1 VAISDAV
8 GPETG
13 SASGSQVRT
22 ARALGVL
29 RRWKG
34 ERMRGRAVGDSSM
47 SRRTGL
53 ERLIDWLP
61 GLRLLLHYDRTC
73 LPQDLTAGLVVT
85 LVLIPS
91 AIAYADLARCP
102 PISGLYAALGGMIT
116 FALLTSS
123 RHVIVGPDA
132 AIAIMVGAAIGPLA
146 DADPGKAV
154 ALSAWLALLAAGILL
169 LAAWLRLG
177 GAADFLSSPVMLGF
191 MNGAAV
197 VIIVSQ
203 LGKLCNIPLQEDN
216 TLLRLYE
223 WVTRFPETHWQTL
236 GIGLAAIGILAAL
249 RLWYAR
255 LPGTI
260 VIFAL
265 ALVAGRCFD
274 FADSGMQIIG
284 AIDTRPPVLVPPELS
299 FAEVPRLFIAALG
312 LAFLIFPEGILL
324 GRVMAER
331 HDYDLNPDRELVAL
345 GAANLVSGLFRS
357 FAIGGSQSRTLL
369 NSATGGRTQMV
380 SFAAAALLIAFLF
393 FLASWIATL
402 PTVAIAAILIF
413 TGITL
418 IEVREYR
425 KLKSLHWFSAL
436 VSLITSAAVIVLGVL
451 PGILLGVF
459 LSLLNLLRQIV
470 RPQDALLG
478 RVAGSPTLHDIGDDE
493 AAQTI
498 PGLVVYR
505 FYGPL
510 VFANIRFFI
519 ERLEHFLSHEEVPV
533 RQVILDARAIP
544 EIDVTA
550 AEQLRMFVTRLCER
564 GITFVVAKAH
574 LPLRQAAVGLGLQE
588 WFSEQAHFAQLPDA
602 VTAFEVH
609 RAGGGDA
616 APVPRAR

>member
-1 VAISDAV
+1 M
-8 GPETG
+8 
-13 SASGSQVRT
+13 SGQSGF
-22 ARALGVL
+22 A
-29 RRWKG
+29 
-34 ERMRGRAVGDSSM
+34 
-47 SRRTGL
+47 
-53 ERLIDWLP
+53 RLIAWLP
-61 GLRLLLHYDRTC
+61 GARVLLHYDRSC
-73 LPQDLTAGLVVT
+73 LPQDLTAGVVVT

-102 PISGLYAALGGMIT
+102 PIAGIYAALGGMIA

-132 AIAIMVGAAIGPLA
+132 AIAIMVGAAVGPLGEG
-146 DADPGKAV
+146 DPGKAI
-154 ALSAWLALLAAGILL
+154 ALSTWLALLAAVILL

-177 GAADFLSSPVMLGF
+177 AAADFLSSPVILGF

-203 LGKLCNIPLQEDN
+203 LGKLCNIRLEEDN

-223 WVTRFPETHWQTL
+223 WGTRFPETDWQTL
-236 GIGLAAIGILAAL
+236 GIGLAAIGILTAI

-255 LPGTI
+255 MPGTI

-265 ALVAGRCFD
+265 GLIAGRCFD
-274 FADSGMQIIG
+274 FAASGMQVIG
-284 AIDTRPPVLVPPELS
+284 AIDTRLPVPVPPELS
-299 FAEVPRLFIAALG
+299 FAEVPRLFTAALG
-312 LAFLIFPEGILL
+312 LAFLNFPEGILL
-324 GRVMAER
+324 GRVMADR
-331 HDYDLNPDRELVAL
+331 HGYDVDPDRELVAF
-345 GAANLVSGLFRS
+345 GAANLVTGLLRS
-357 FAIGGSQSRTLL
+357 FAVGSSQSRTLL

-380 SFAAAALLIAFLF
+380 SFVAVALLIAFLY

-413 TGITL
+413 TGFTL
-418 IEVREYR
+418 IEAREYR
-425 KLKSLHWFSAL
+425 KLRRLHRFSAL
-436 VSLITSAAVIVLGVL
+436 VSLTTSAAVIVFGVL

-459 LSLLNLLRQIV
+459 LSLVNLLGQIA

-478 RVAGSPTLHDIGDDE
+478 RVPGSRTLHDIGDDD
-493 AAQTI
+493 AAKTV

-519 ERLEHFLSHEEVPV
+519 TRLEYFLSQEDLPV

-550 AEQLRMFVTRLCER
+550 ADQLRAFVTRLRER
-564 GITFVVAKAH
+564 GIGFVVAKAH
-574 LPLRQAAVGLGLQE
+574 LPLRQAAIGLGLQE
-588 WFSEQAHFAQLPDA
+588 WFSEQAHFSQLPDA
-602 VTAFEVH
+602 VKAFEEH
-609 RAGGGDA
+609 QAGGGDA
-616 APVPRAR
+616 TSAPRAR